1 MCGHTLQAVL
11 FKLLCHL
18 VGAEPIEAGKL
29 NITSGGEGIKAVY
42 ETTTPDPLVI
52 PDATI
57 KGGYIVI
64 NTTGEKSS
72 AIQTTRNYTQ
82 TGGIIQATVNGNGSK
97 IVNCDGAVLFEGGK
111 LVGFA
116 NGTITADETS
126 AGGIKSEGRI
136 DIKGGIIAIGCTG
149 RGSKGINCNNDI
161 NMTGGNITLL
171 AEAENNTDMADDKKS
186 RAITAENVTINGSTV
201 VVSAYDNAVNAT
213 GDIVI
218 NGGIINAYSVT
229 STALSHEA
237 TQSGGWLLTKDA
249 E

>member
-1 MCGHTLQAVL
+1 
-11 FKLLCHL
+11 
-18 VGAEPIEAGKL
+18 
-29 NITSGGEGIKAVY
+29 
-42 ETTTPDPLVI
+42 
-52 PDATI
+52 
-57 KGGYIVI
+57 
-64 NTTGEKSS
+64 
-72 AIQTTRNYTQ
+72 
-82 TGGIIQATVNGNGSK
+82 
-97 IVNCDGAVLFEGGK
+97 
-111 LVGFA
+111 
-116 NGTITADETS
+116 
-126 AGGIKSEGRI
+126 
-136 DIKGGIIAIGCTG
+136 
-149 RGSKGINCNNDI
+149 
-161 NMTGGNITLL
+161 MTGGNITLL